1 MPKRGKLKMPRKKK
15 IEEKTDDERI
25 VEALLQIG
33 LRVSPETRNHISL
46 VYHSCGIE
54 GCELTLEE
62 TAQTIGWPIREKL
75 LEQKKVEKNK

>member
-1 MPKRGKLKMPRKKK
+1 MQ
-15 IEEKTDDERI
+15 KTEDERI

-46 VYHSCGIE
+46 VYHSCAIE

-62 TAQTIGWPIREKL
+62 TAQVIGWPIREKL
-75 LEQKKVEKNK
+75 IEQRKRE